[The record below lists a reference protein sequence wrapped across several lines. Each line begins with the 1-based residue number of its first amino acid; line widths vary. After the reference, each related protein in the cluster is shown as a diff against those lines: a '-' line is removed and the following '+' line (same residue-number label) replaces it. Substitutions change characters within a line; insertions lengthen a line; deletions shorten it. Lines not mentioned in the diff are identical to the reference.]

1 MWGAL
6 EPVGSRKGLN
16 ARALIVHDS
25 GDLGH
30 LFEPIEGQVL
40 NP

>member
-6 EPVGSRKGLN
+6 EPAGSAKGLN
-16 ARALIVHDS
+16 ARALVVPDS
-25 GDLGH
+25 DDLGH
-30 LFEPIEGQVL
+30 LFEPFEGQAS

>member
-16 ARALIVHDS
+16 ARALIAPDS
-25 GDLGH
+25 VDLGH
-30 LFEPIEGQVL
+30 LFEPFGGQAS